1 MVAKKS
7 DATARLVEKGIQ
19 PRGLPVEEAAAYV
32 GLGAVEFEREVERGR
47 FPQPMPLS
55 GRRKVWDRKALDAAL
70 DGHTEPRE
78 SGSDPIMALIDAGK

>member
-19 PRGLPVEEAAAYV
+19 PRGLSVEEAAAYV

-47 FPQPMPLS
+47 FPQPIKLT
-55 GRRKVWDRKALDAAL
+55 GKRKVWDRKALDFAL
-70 DGHTEPRE
+70 DGVSIGP
-78 SGSDPIMALIDAGK
+78 SNSDPIMELIDGK